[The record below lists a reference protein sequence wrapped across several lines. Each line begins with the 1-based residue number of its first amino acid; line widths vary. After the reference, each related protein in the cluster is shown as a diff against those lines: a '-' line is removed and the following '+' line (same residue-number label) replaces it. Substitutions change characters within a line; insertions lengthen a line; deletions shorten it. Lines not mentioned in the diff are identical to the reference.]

1 MVKDINSLVEDVKIN
16 NFITLEDIPD
26 IDLYMDQVIQLFENK
41 LGYLKRNEEDKILT
55 KTMINNYSKGNLF
68 MDIKNKKYSKNH
80 IILII
85 LIYEL
90 KSVISIPDIKVAFNN
105 IVKSYDENSEDKI
118 DLENLYKKHLKMIS
132 KNDDDIKEEIL
143 NITKELENLNAEE
156 EKLLLLTYLAAKA
169 NMYKRLCEKI
179 VDDLF

>member
-1 MVKDINSLVEDVKIN
+1 MKDINSLVEDVKIN

-85 LIYEL
+85 LNYEL
-90 KSVISIPDIKVAFNN
+90 KSVISIPDIKVAYNN
-105 IVKSYDENSEDKI
+105 IVKSYDENSADKI

>member
-1 MVKDINSLVEDVKIN
+1 MKDINSLVEDVKIN

-26 IDLYMDQVIQLFENK
+26 IALYMDQVIQLFENK

-105 IVKSYDENSEDKI
+105 IVKSYDENSADKI

>member
-1 MVKDINSLVEDVKIN
+1 MKDINSLVEDVKIN

-105 IVKSYDENSEDKI
+105 IVKSYDENSADKI

>member
-1 MVKDINSLVEDVKIN
+1 MKDINSLVEDVKIN

-26 IDLYMDQVIQLFENK
+26 IDLYMDQVIQLFGNK

-105 IVKSYDENSEDKI
+105 IVKSYDENSADKI

>member
-1 MVKDINSLVEDVKIN
+1 MKDINSLVEDVKIN

-105 IVKSYDENSEDKI
+105 IVKSYDENSADEI

-179 VDDLF
+179 VDNLF

>member
-1 MVKDINSLVEDVKIN
+1 MKDINSLVEDVKIN

-41 LGYLKRNEEDKILT
+41 LGYLKWNEEDKILT

>member
-1 MVKDINSLVEDVKIN
+1 MKDINSLVEDVKIN

-132 KNDDDIKEEIL
+132 KNDYDIKEEIL

>member
-1 MVKDINSLVEDVKIN
+1 MKDINSLVEDVKIN

>member
-1 MVKDINSLVEDVKIN
+1 
-16 NFITLEDIPD
+16 
-26 IDLYMDQVIQLFENK
+26 MDQLNQPFENK
-41 LGYLKRNEEDKILT
+41 LRYLKRNEEDKILT

-105 IVKSYDENSEDKI
+105 IVKSYDENSADKI

>member
-1 MVKDINSLVEDVKIN
+1 MKDINSLVEDVKIN

-156 EKLLLLTYLAAKA
+156 EKLLLLTYLAAKS

>member
-1 MVKDINSLVEDVKIN
+1 MKDINSLVEDVKIN

-143 NITKELENLNAEE
+143 NSSLKAIALSKWLTVEITA
-156 EKLLLLTYLAAKA
+156 
-169 NMYKRLCEKI
+169 
-179 VDDLF
+179 

>member
-1 MVKDINSLVEDVKIN
+1 MKDINSLVEDVKIN

-105 IVKSYDENSEDKI
+105 IVKSYDENSADKI

-132 KNDDDIKEEIL
+132 KNEDDIKEEIL

>member
-1 MVKDINSLVEDVKIN
+1 
-16 NFITLEDIPD
+16 
-26 IDLYMDQVIQLFENK
+26 MDQVIQLFENK

-105 IVKSYDENSEDKI
+105 IVKSYDENSADKI

>member
-1 MVKDINSLVEDVKIN
+1 MKDINSLVEDVKIN

-105 IVKSYDENSEDKI
+105 IVKSYDENSADKI

-156 EKLLLLTYLAAKA
+156 EKLLLLTYLAVKA

>member
-1 MVKDINSLVEDVKIN
+1 MKDINSLVEDVKIN

-105 IVKSYDENSEDKI
+105 IVKSYDENSADKI

-132 KNDDDIKEEIL
+132 KNDNDIKEEIL

>member
-1 MVKDINSLVEDVKIN
+1 MKDINSLVEDVKIN

-41 LGYLKRNEEDKILT
+41 LGYLKRNEEDNILT

-118 DLENLYKKHLKMIS
+118 DLENLYKKHFLKV
-132 KNDDDIKEEIL
+132 
-143 NITKELENLNAEE
+143 
-156 EKLLLLTYLAAKA
+156 LLFLQ
-169 NMYKRLCEKI
+169 
-179 VDDLF
+179 F

>member
-1 MVKDINSLVEDVKIN
+1 MKDINSLIEDVKIN

-105 IVKSYDENSEDKI
+105 IVKSYDENSADKI

>member
-1 MVKDINSLVEDVKIN
+1 
-16 NFITLEDIPD
+16 
-26 IDLYMDQVIQLFENK
+26 
-41 LGYLKRNEEDKILT
+41 
-55 KTMINNYSKGNLF
+55 

-156 EKLLLLTYLAAKA
+156 EKITSFNIFSCKGKY
-169 NMYKRLCEKI
+169 
-179 VDDLF
+179 V

>member
-1 MVKDINSLVEDVKIN
+1 MKDINSLVEDVKIN
-16 NFITLEDIPD
+16 NFISLEDIPD

-105 IVKSYDENSEDKI
+105 IVKSYDENSADKI

>member
-1 MVKDINSLVEDVKIN
+1 MKDINSLVEDVKIN
-16 NFITLEDIPD
+16 NFINLEDIPD

>member
-1 MVKDINSLVEDVKIN
+1 MKDINSLVEDVKIN

-41 LGYLKRNEEDKILT
+41 LGYLKKNEEDKILT

-105 IVKSYDENSEDKI
+105 IVKSYDENSADKI

>member
-1 MVKDINSLVEDVKIN
+1 MKDINSLVEDVKIN

-68 MDIKNKKYSKNH
+68 MDIKNKKYNKNH

>member
-1 MVKDINSLVEDVKIN
+1 MKDINSLVEDVKIN

-118 DLENLYKKHLKMIS
+118 DLENLYKKHLKIIS

>member
-1 MVKDINSLVEDVKIN
+1 
-16 NFITLEDIPD
+16 
-26 IDLYMDQVIQLFENK
+26 
-41 LGYLKRNEEDKILT
+41 
-55 KTMINNYSKGNLF
+55 

-105 IVKSYDENSEDKI
+105 IVKSYDENSADKI

>member
-1 MVKDINSLVEDVKIN
+1 MKDINSLVEDVKIN

-105 IVKSYDENSEDKI
+105 IVKSYDENSADKI

-179 VDDLF
+179 VDNLF

>member
-1 MVKDINSLVEDVKIN
+1 MKDINSLVEDVKIN

-105 IVKSYDENSEDKI
+105 IVKSYDENSADKI

-132 KNDDDIKEEIL
+132 KNDDDTKEEIL

>member
-1 MVKDINSLVEDVKIN
+1 MKDINSLVEDVKIN

-80 IILII
+80 IFLII

-90 KSVISIPDIKVAFNN
+90 IIVIYIPDIKVAFNN
-105 IVKSYDENSEDKI
+105 IVKSYDENSADKI

>member
-1 MVKDINSLVEDVKIN
+1 MKDINSLVEDVKIN

-26 IDLYMDQVIQLFENK
+26 IDLYMDQLIQLFENK

>member
-1 MVKDINSLVEDVKIN
+1 MKDINSLVEDVKIN

-105 IVKSYDENSEDKI
+105 IVKSYDENSADKI

-132 KNDDDIKEEIL
+132 KNDDNIKEEIL

>member
-1 MVKDINSLVEDVKIN
+1 MKDINSLVEDVKIN

-105 IVKSYDENSEDKI
+105 IVKSYDENSADKI
-118 DLENLYKKHLKMIS
+118 DLEK
-132 KNDDDIKEEIL
+132 
-143 NITKELENLNAEE
+143 
-156 EKLLLLTYLAAKA
+156 
-169 NMYKRLCEKI
+169 
-179 VDDLF
+179 

>member
-1 MVKDINSLVEDVKIN
+1 MKDINSLVEDVKIN

-85 LIYEL
+85 LI
-90 KSVISIPDIKVAFNN
+90 IIKKKKKRGV
-105 IVKSYDENSEDKI
+105 
-118 DLENLYKKHLKMIS
+118 LE
-132 KNDDDIKEEIL
+132 
-143 NITKELENLNAEE
+143 
-156 EKLLLLTYLAAKA
+156 
-169 NMYKRLCEKI
+169 
-179 VDDLF
+179 

>member
-1 MVKDINSLVEDVKIN
+1 MKDINSLVEDVKIN

-41 LGYLKRNEEDKILT
+41 LGYLKRNEGDKILT

-105 IVKSYDENSEDKI
+105 IVKSYDENSADKI

>member
-1 MVKDINSLVEDVKIN
+1 MKDINSLVEDVKIN

-105 IVKSYDENSEDKI
+105 IVKSYDENSADKI

-132 KNDDDIKEEIL
+132 KNDDDIKKEIL

>member
-105 IVKSYDENSEDKI
+105 IVKSYDENSADKI